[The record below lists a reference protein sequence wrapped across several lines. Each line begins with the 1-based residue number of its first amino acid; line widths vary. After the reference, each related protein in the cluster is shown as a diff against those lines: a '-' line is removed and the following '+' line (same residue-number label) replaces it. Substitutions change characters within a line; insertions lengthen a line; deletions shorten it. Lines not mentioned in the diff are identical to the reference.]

1 MLAVKG
7 RGVLLVKLGEG
18 DNLAALI
25 AERLINKMQVGYCIF
40 TIFVEYNKMFG
51 KIRKENISAFSK
63 SQKYPRFQIS
73 SHQTAPTV
81 YLNIQCQRYLI
92 NDMKSLPCQLLVL
105 STVDF

>member
-7 RGVLLVKLGEG
+7 GGVLLVKLGEG

-25 AERLINKMQVGYCIF
+25 AERLINKMQVRCCIF
-40 TIFVEYNKMFG
+40 TIFVECNKMFG

-73 SHQTAPTV
+73 SHQTARTV
-81 YLNIQCQRYLI
+81 VAIINFEFNQLSFLVADPRKLN
-92 NDMKSLPCQLLVL
+92 K
-105 STVDF
+105 

>member
-7 RGVLLVKLGEG
+7 GGVLLVKLGEG

-25 AERLINKMQVGYCIF
+25 AERLINKMQVRCCIF
-40 TIFVEYNKMFG
+40 TIFVECNKMFG

-81 YLNIQCQRYLI
+81 LTKSVHYHFFVSVITPKPQEKI
-92 NDMKSLPCQLLVL
+92 N
-105 STVDF
+105 

>member
-1 MLAVKG
+1 MKG
-7 RGVLLVKLGEG
+7 GGVLLVKLGEG

-25 AERLINKMQVGYCIF
+25 AERLINKMQVRCCIF
-40 TIFVEYNKMFG
+40 TIFVECNKMFG

-81 YLNIQCQRYLI
+81 CMLYIIQILDVEMSILYLFYDCG
-92 NDMKSLPCQLLVL
+92 
-105 STVDF
+105 